1 MDFAHSGAELKRL
14 VICGS
19 RFSCSGHFALF
30 HILTSVLKR
39 SDSVSY
45 FQTLLNF
52 NCPLSLSPCRP
63 PPLFSSFSYL
73 SSTNRGPVSQFQ
85 QRTILKVYQQ
95 LLVNPSLLLCFLLPG
110 FPILSLWIPA
120 RQKGELCHGPV
131 EGKWRNSSH
140 AVSVITL
147 PGVKHPAS
155 DYKRRIHTLLSPCH
169 RPINGGIKQFAVQ

>member
-1 MDFAHSGAELKRL
+1 MSSLLMPHTFSYSDFCVKTFWLSFIFSNTSELQL
-14 VICGS
+14 P
-19 RFSCSGHFALF
+19 
-30 HILTSVLKR
+30 SVL
-39 SDSVSY
+39 V
-45 FQTLLNF
+45 TL
-52 NCPLSLSPCRP
+52 SP
-63 PPLFSSFSYL
+63 PPLFFSSSYS

-169 RPINGGIKQFAVQ
+169 RPINGDIKQFAVQ